1 MLKNYPIRTN
11 MKDIKKS
18 AGLTLIELLVTLA
31 VVAILISFGGP
42 KLAQYSEKN
51 RVVAQ
56 VNKISGGLSAAR
68 SEAIKRGVNV
78 TVCGST
84 NSTDAVPACDTSQW
98 ELGWIYFSDED
109 NDGNFDSATE
119 TLLGISEPLAGGLT
133 MRSNDFDAAD
143 KVRFMPNGTVR
154 DTDGD
159 GDSDGTFTVCTPD
172 GDQTKARAVNVNTLV
187 RSSIA
192 RDSNNNNIVED
203 VNTNS
208 VTCP

>member
-11 MKDIKKS
+11 MNYIKKS

-31 VVAILISFGGP
+31 VIAILISFGGP

-56 VNKISGGLSAAR
+56 VNRISGDLSAAR

-78 TVCGST
+78 TVCGSS
-84 NSTDAVPACDTSQW
+84 NSTANVPTCNTSQW
-98 ELGWIYFSDED
+98 ELGWVYFADID
-109 NDGNFDSATE
+109 NDGDFDDGTD
-119 TLLGISEPLAGGLT
+119 TVLGISEALAGGLT

-172 GDQTKARAVNVNTLV
+172 GAQTKARAVNVNTLG

-192 RDSNNNNIVED
+192 RDTNSNNIVED